1 MYGVFCDLCK
11 QGKARQQRS
20 LCKVKATAT
29 FNLVATTMVHVNFIA
44 NRDDTMM
51 AGPFPFG
58 QLDGIRVP
66 PLSNPFRTP
75 SLGAPEL
82 HHLVHHNSKNDGEP
96 QLHGRY
102 CGLIQHHHCQSSL
115 PPTPSPPIDRQAGN
129 RYSDGSSSSPTSSSP
144 PPVSAGSNFIHFT
157 ISTQCQCWYAGTDPP
172 TVRSF
177 NAAIV
182 ITHPSLN
189 SIHDIT
195 FQGGGVLLKF
205 HVSIIVVHYYSHY
218 CCAL

>member
-1 MYGVFCDLCK
+1 MTFAK

-20 LCKVKATAT
+20 LCKIKATAT

-75 SLGAPEL
+75 SLSAPEL

-96 QLHGRY
+96 QLHSRY
-102 CGLIQHHHCQSSL
+102 CGLIQHHHCHHPSAKAISANRLTGRQSLQRRLVFVAHQLVAFASSTSSTL
-115 PPTPSPPIDRQAGN
+115 HRQQ
-129 RYSDGSSSSPTSSSP
+129 DLVFLGSS
-144 PPVSAGSNFIHFT
+144 
-157 ISTQCQCWYAGTDPP
+157 
-172 TVRSF
+172 
-177 NAAIV
+177 
-182 ITHPSLN
+182 
-189 SIHDIT
+189 
-195 FQGGGVLLKF
+195 
-205 HVSIIVVHYYSHY
+205 
-218 CCAL
+218 